1 MKEARKPFRPRKAE
15 RFRADLGSL
24 SLAELSDMF
33 DKLSQ
38 ADDRMKRY
46 KEAEAIKSA
55 FYKKLYKREGRGRLW
70 SEG

>member
-1 MKEARKPFRPRKAE
+1 MKEARKPFRPRKRGE
-15 RFRADLGSL
+15 IPADLGSL

-55 FYKKLYKREGRGRLW
+55 FYKKLSKKAEAGFGAEG
-70 SEG
+70 